1 MTQAYLKRYLKLIPH
16 RILNYIGKHIIP
28 TLTVVGLILLTFV
41 GLYFLSTPSQ
51 KDVFGV
57 SVASEFPAP
66 KLETPTVTAKH
77 VFILDQGS
85 GKVLLSKGADDEIYP
100 ASTTKIVTGL
110 VALESFSLND
120 VITVT
125 TEYKEGQRVGFLPG
139 EKITVE
145 NLLYALLIES
155 ANDAAEIFA
164 ENYPGGRVA
173 FVAAMNSYVSDL
185 GLKHT
190 QFKNPT
196 GLDEEGHY
204 SSASDLGR
212 LASHAMKNPL
222 FSRIVSTENTVISS
236 IDENQR
242 HIITN
247 TNELLGKVPGVF
259 GMKTGFTDLAGQ
271 SLVTLVNREGYVL
284 VFVVMGSEDRFGETK
299 QLIDWA
305 YSGLAGEY

>member
-1 MTQAYLKRYLKLIPH
+1 MTQAYFKRYLKLVPL
-16 RILNYIGKHIIP
+16 RLVKYLGKHIAP
-28 TLTVVGLILLTFV
+28 TLTVLGLILATFV
-41 GLYFLSTPSQ
+41 GLYTLYSPTQ
-51 KDVFGV
+51 KDVYGA
-57 SVASEFPAP
+57 SHSSEFPLPNLEAP
-66 KLETPTVTAKH
+66 NVTAKH
-77 VFILDQGS
+77 IFILDQGS
-85 GKVLLSKGADDEIYP
+85 GRVLLSKGADDEIYP
-100 ASTTKIVTGL
+100 ASTTKIVTGM
-110 VALESFSLND
+110 VALESFALND

-164 ENYPGGRVA
+164 ENYPGGREE
-173 FVAAMNSYVSDL
+173 FITAMNSYVSNL

-196 GLDEEGHY
+196 GLDQEGHY

-212 LASHAMKNPL
+212 LASHAIKNPL

-242 HIITN
+242 HIISN

-271 SLVTLVNREGYVL
+271 SLVTLVNRDGYIL
-284 VFVVMGSEDRFGETK
+284 IFVVMGSQDRFGETK

-305 YSGLAGEY
+305 YSGLVEEY